1 MKINLITQEEHA
13 TLVETF
19 NKFPNLTLQN
29 IGYETLRKD
38 KLSDEENDKIKEVET
53 LLRKTI
59 FGFSTF
65 TNFKRSKT
73 QEVKLRFQYNYN
85 YDNNCVPFIGVGY
98 ILLDELLNG
107 FTN

>member
-13 TLVETF
+13 TLHEIFT
-19 NKFPNLTLQN
+19 KFPNLTLQN

-38 KLSDEENDKIKEVET
+38 KLTDEENDKIKEVET
-53 LLRKTI
+53 LLRKAI

-65 TNFKRSKT
+65 TNFKRSKA
-73 QEVKLRFQYNYN
+73 QEIKLRFQYNYN
-85 YDNNCVPFIGVGY
+85 YDNSSVPFIGVGY